1 MTEEH
6 KTMLAI
12 VIAFAQRKH
21 LILDATNYPEKF
33 TLTDSHNV
41 TKTETLTSWFE
52 AGDYSIEDFF
62 VDSNVRI

>member
-21 LILDATNYPEKF
+21 LILDATNYPVSFSF
-33 TLTDSHNV
+33 TDNDNV
-41 TKTETLTSWFE
+41 TKTETLSSWFE
-52 AGDYSIEDFF
+52 AGDYSIEDFLM
-62 VDSNVRI
+62 DSNVRI